1 MAYFT
6 NTHTVGQAKSLYR
19 QLAKEN
25 HPDLHGTEAT
35 EVMQQINDEY
45 HDLLKSLDGS
55 TSVGSDGKQHTY
67 RYNRDVEQAIM
78 DKIMEL
84 LALNLPDIEI
94 ELIGTWVW
102 VSGDT
107 KPVKDK
113 LGKDGAGLRWHSKRE
128 RWYWHGA
135 TYRRRYNKD
144 ASFSDLRRMYGSR
157 SFEAD
162 DSAGAIVPA

>member
-1 MAYFT
+1 MTYFT
-6 NTHTVGQAKSLYR
+6 NAYTVGQAKSMYR
-19 QLAKEN
+19 MLAKEN
-25 HPDLHGTEAT
+25 HPDLYGHEAT
-35 EVMQQINDEY
+35 ATMQAINDEY
-45 HDLLKSLDGS
+45 HDLLESLNGS

-67 RYNRDVEQAIM
+67 HYSYDVEQAVM
-78 DKIMEL
+78 DKIAEL
-84 LALNLPDIEI
+84 LALNLVGCEI

-107 KPVKDK
+107 KPIKDK

-144 ASFSDLRRMYGSR
+144 ASFGDLRRMYGSR
-157 SFEAD
+157 SFETD
-162 DSAGAIVPA
+162 DSAGAVVAA